1 MQNRNKLKNLKNK
14 YKMKQT
20 FNIPAGCTVG
30 SIEQDGDKVIIE
42 FKSEYTPKRGDVCV
56 MTTDIG
62 QDVIILVESVL
73 GQKIRTFAEFWTRG
87 NGLYINDKIAPF
99 AHDTFRPA
107 TEEEKQLLF
116 SKLKEKGK
124 RFNPDK
130 MCIEDYVW
138 MPEYG
143 EKYYFI
149 IGYGMIVSKT
159 NTLSSTDEYRLST
172 GNHFKTV
179 EAAEKVDKEALK
191 AHLKAFFDQYPKQ

>member
-1 MQNRNKLKNLKNK
+1 
-14 YKMKQT
+14 MKQT

-56 MTTDIG
+56 MTTDTG
-62 QDVIILVESVL
+62 QEVIILVDYVL
-73 GQKIRTFAEFWTRG
+73 GNKIRTFAEFWKG
-87 NGLYINDKIAPF
+87 DNSLYINDEITTF
-99 AHDTFRPA
+99 AHETFRPA
-107 TEEEKQLLF
+107 TKGEKQLLF

-130 MCIEDYVW
+130 MCIEDDVW
-138 MPEYG
+138 TPEYG
-143 EKYYFI
+143 EKYYFL
-149 IGYGMIVSKT
+149 IGYGMIVSRT
-159 NTLSSTDEYRLST
+159 NTLSSTDKYRLST

>member
-1 MQNRNKLKNLKNK
+1 
-14 YKMKQT
+14 MKQT

-56 MTTDIG
+56 MTTDTG
-62 QDVIILVESVL
+62 QDVIMIVEDV
-73 GQKIRTFAEFWTRG
+73 GICKINTFAEFWTSDE
-87 NGLYINDKIAPF
+87 GLYINDDIPTF

-124 RFNPDK
+124 CFNADK
-130 MCIEDYVW
+130 MCIEDDVW
-138 MPEYG
+138 TPENG

-149 IGYGMIVSKT
+149 TAYGMILNDT
-159 NTLSSTDEYRLST
+159 NDSHSIDAVRYYI
-172 GNHFKTV
+172 GNCFKTK
-179 EAAEKVDKEALK
+179 AAAQKVDTEAFKE
-191 AHLKAFFDQYPKQ
+191 HLKAFFDKYPKQ

>member
-1 MQNRNKLKNLKNK
+1 
-14 YKMKQT
+14 MKQT

-56 MTTDIG
+56 MTTDTG
-62 QDVIILVESVL
+62 QDVIILVDYVL
-73 GQKIRTFAEFWTRG
+73 GQGIHTFAEFWTRDTIF
-87 NGLYINDKIAPF
+87 NINDKIPIF
-99 AHDTFRPA
+99 ASDTFRPA
-107 TEEEKQLLF
+107 AKGEKQLLF

-130 MCIEDYVW
+130 MCIEEDVW
-138 MPEYG
+138 TP
-143 EKYYFI
+143 KYRENYYS
-149 IGYGMIVSKT
+149 IGTAGSISNGT
-159 NTLSSTDEYRLST
+159 NTSCNLDKYRFST
-172 GNHFKTV
+172 GNCFKTK

>member
-1 MQNRNKLKNLKNK
+1 
-14 YKMKQT
+14 MKQT

-42 FKSEYTPKRGDVCV
+42 FKQEYTPKRGDICV
-56 MTTDIG
+56 MNTDIG

-73 GQKIRTFAEFWTRG
+73 DEKINTFAEFWTR
-87 NGLYINDKIAPF
+87 NSSFIINDKIRIF
-99 AHDTFRPA
+99 ATDTFRPA

-124 RFNPDK
+124 RFNADK
-130 MCIEDYVW
+130 MCIEDDVW
-138 MPEYG
+138 TPVNG

-159 NTLSSTDEYRLST
+159 NTLSNTDKYRLST

-191 AHLKAFFDQYPKQ
+191 AHLKAFFDKYTKQ

>member
-1 MQNRNKLKNLKNK
+1 
-14 YKMKQT
+14 MKQT

-56 MTTDIG
+56 MTTDTG

-73 GQKIRTFAEFWTRG
+73 GQGIHTFADFWTRDTIF
-87 NGLYINDKIAPF
+87 NINDEIPTF
-99 AHDTFRPA
+99 ANDTFRPA
-107 TEEEKQLLF
+107 AKGEKQLLF

-130 MCIEDYVW
+130 MCIEDDVW
-138 MPEYG
+138 MPDEG
-143 EKYYFI
+143 EDYYYI
-149 IGYGMIVSKT
+149 EMGGAVECDT
-159 NTLSSTDEYRLST
+159 NTSNKIDEYRFST

-179 EAAEKVDKEALK
+179 EAAEKVDMEAYK

>member
-1 MQNRNKLKNLKNK
+1 
-14 YKMKQT
+14 MKQT

-56 MTTDIG
+56 MTTDTG
-62 QDVIILVESVL
+62 QEVIMLVEYKFSN
-73 GQKIRTFAEFWTRG
+73 KIKTFAEFWTRDTIL
-87 NGLYINDKIAPF
+87 NINDEIPTF
-99 AHDTFRPA
+99 ASDTFRHA
-107 TEEEKQLLF
+107 TEEEKQILF

-130 MCIEDYVW
+130 MCIEDDVW
-138 MPEYG
+138 TPEYG

-149 IGYGMIVSKT
+149 IGYGMIISKT
-159 NTLSSTDEYRLST
+159 NTLSSTDKYRLST

-191 AHLKAFFDQYPKQ
+191 AYGKAFFDQYPKQ

>member
-1 MQNRNKLKNLKNK
+1 
-14 YKMKQT
+14 MKQT

-56 MTTDIG
+56 MTTDTG
-62 QDVIILVESVL
+62 QDVIMLVDYGL
-73 GQKIRTFAEFWTRG
+73 GQEIHTFAEFWTRDTIF
-87 NGLYINDKIAPF
+87 NINDEIPTF
-99 AHDTFRPA
+99 ASDTFRPA

-130 MCIEDYVW
+130 MCIEDDVW
-138 MPEYG
+138 MPEYWG
-143 EKYYFI
+143 KYYYI
-149 IGYGMIVSKT
+149 TGYGMILNDT
-159 NTLSSTDEYRLST
+159 NTSHNADEYRFST
-172 GNHFKTV
+172 GNYFKTE

-191 AHLKAFFDQYPKQ
+191 AHLKAFFDQYQKQ

>member
-1 MQNRNKLKNLKNK
+1 
-14 YKMKQT
+14 MKQT

-56 MTTDIG
+56 MTTSTG
-62 QDVIILVESVL
+62 QEVIILVDDVS
-73 GQKIRTFAEFWTRG
+73 GNKTNTFAEFWTRHES
-87 NGLYINDKIAPF
+87 LYINDDIIIYT
-99 AHDTFRPA
+99 HDTFRPA

-124 RFNPDK
+124 RFNAEK
-130 MCIEDYVW
+130 MCIEDDVW
-138 MPEYG
+138 APEYG

-159 NTLSSTDEYRLST
+159 NTLSSTDKYRLST

-191 AHLKAFFDQYPKQ
+191 AHLKAFFDQYLKQ

>member
-1 MQNRNKLKNLKNK
+1 
-14 YKMKQT
+14 MKQT

-56 MTTDIG
+56 MTTDTG

-73 GQKIRTFAEFWTRG
+73 CEKIRTFAHFWTRD
-87 NGLYINDKIAPF
+87 NSLYIYGKIITF
-99 AHDTFRPA
+99 STDTFRPA

-130 MCIEDYVW
+130 MCIEDDVW

-143 EKYYFI
+143 EKYYFLSM
-149 IGYGMIVSKT
+149 YGAILNET
-159 NTLSSTDEYRLST
+159 NTLHSADKYSLSI
-172 GNHFKTV
+172 GNCFKTK
-179 EAAEKVDKEALK
+179 EAAEKVDMEAYK
-191 AHLKAFFDQYPKQ
+191 AHLKAFFDKYPKQ

>member
-1 MQNRNKLKNLKNK
+1 
-14 YKMKQT
+14 MKQT

-42 FKSEYTPKRGDVCV
+42 FKQEYTPKRGDICV
-56 MTTDIG
+56 MTTDTG

-73 GQKIRTFAEFWTRG
+73 GQGIHTFAEFWTRDTIF
-87 NGLYINDKIAPF
+87 NINDEIPIF
-99 AHDTFRPA
+99 ASDTFRPA
-107 TEEEKQLLF
+107 TEEEKHLLF

-130 MCIEDYVW
+130 MCIEDDVW

-191 AHLKAFFDQYPKQ
+191 AHLKAFFDQYQKQ

>member
-1 MQNRNKLKNLKNK
+1 
-14 YKMKQT
+14 MKQT

-56 MTTDIG
+56 MTTYTG
-62 QDVIILVESVL
+62 QEVIILVDYVS
-73 GQKIRTFAEFWTRG
+73 GQEIHTFAEFWKRDTIF
-87 NGLYINDKIAPF
+87 NINDEITTF
-99 AHDTFRPA
+99 ASDTFRTA
-107 TEEEKQLLF
+107 TEDEKQLLL

-130 MCIEDYVW
+130 MCIEDDMW
-138 MPEYG
+138 TPEYG

-149 IGYGMIVSKT
+149 IGYGIIVSRT
-159 NTLSSTDEYRLST
+159 NTLSSTDKYRLST

-191 AHLKAFFDQYPKQ
+191 AHLKAFFYQYPK

>member
-1 MQNRNKLKNLKNK
+1 
-14 YKMKQT
+14 MKQT

-56 MTTDIG
+56 MTTYRD
-62 QDVIILVESVL
+62 QEVIILVDYVS
-73 GQKIRTFAEFWTRG
+73 GNNISTFAEFWTRD
-87 NGLYINDKIAPF
+87 NNLHINDEIQTF

-130 MCIEDYVW
+130 MCIEDDMW
-138 MPEYG
+138 TPEYG

-159 NTLSSTDEYRLST
+159 NTLSSTDKYRLST

-179 EAAEKVDKEALK
+179 EAAEKVDTEALK
-191 AHLKAFFDQYPKQ
+191 AHLKAFFDQYLKQ

>member
-1 MQNRNKLKNLKNK
+1 
-14 YKMKQT
+14 MKQT

-56 MTTDIG
+56 MTTSTG
-62 QDVIILVESVL
+62 KEVIILVDDVS
-73 GQKIRTFAEFWTRG
+73 GNKTNTFAEFWTRHES
-87 NGLYINDKIAPF
+87 LYINDDIIIYT
-99 AHDTFRPA
+99 HDTFRPA

-130 MCIEDYVW
+130 MCIEDDMWTPKY
-138 MPEYG
+138 M
-143 EKYYFI
+143 EKYYC
-149 IGYGMIVSKT
+149 IGVNCCVNNDT
-159 NTLSSTDEYRLST
+159 NISCSIDKYRFYT
-172 GNHFKTV
+172 GNCFKTK

>member
-1 MQNRNKLKNLKNK
+1 
-14 YKMKQT
+14 MKQT

-56 MTTDIG
+56 MRTDTG

-73 GQKIRTFAEFWTRG
+73 GQEIQTFAIFWTRDTIF
-87 NGLYINDKIAPF
+87 NINDEIPTF
-99 AHDTFRPA
+99 ASDTFRPA

-130 MCIEDYVW
+130 MCIEDDVW
-138 MPEYG
+138 MPENWDN
-143 EKYYFI
+143 YYFI
-149 IGYGMIVSKT
+149 GTEGNIFISIYNSCNLDK
-159 NTLSSTDEYRLST
+159 YRLSA
-172 GNHFKTV
+172 GNCFKSK
-179 EAAEKVDKEALK
+179 EAAEKVDIEALK
-191 AHLKAFFDQYPKQ
+191 AHLKAFFDKYPKQ

>member
-1 MQNRNKLKNLKNK
+1 
-14 YKMKQT
+14 MKQT

-56 MTTDIG
+56 MTTYTG
-62 QDVIILVESVL
+62 QEVIILVDYVL
-73 GQKIRTFAEFWTRG
+73 GNNISTFAEFWTMDTIF
-87 NGLYINDKIAPF
+87 NINDEITTF

-107 TEEEKQLLF
+107 AKGEKQLLL

-130 MCIEDYVW
+130 MCIEDDVW
-138 MPEYG
+138 MPA
-143 EKYYFI
+143 
-149 IGYGMIVSKT
+149 GYEDYWYIAHDGFVNNDT
-159 NTLSSTDEYRLST
+159 NWFDNIDKYRLST
-172 GNHFKTV
+172 GNCFKTK